1 MKSIVIKNNY
11 GLDNVTIEEHPI
23 PDIHD
28 YEVLVNV
35 RSVSLNQLDLMI
47 AKGVFET
54 SLPHVLGS
62 DAVGT
67 VEKIGSAVTLFQVGD
82 IVSTH
87 FIQDWQFGDLQSVYL
102 NNRLG
107 TTSRGVF
114 SEYIA
119 LSEKSLV
126 KVPKNLNSEEAS
138 TLPIAGLT
146 AWEALVNAGKLKK
159 GQTVLLQGTGGVSI
173 FALQFAKIFGAK
185 VIITSG
191 SNEKLQMAKRLGAD
205 KVINYSETLD
215 WQNKVLELTDGTG
228 VDLALEMSWADVGKT
243 TEAMKFGGKIIVVG
257 LLGGASTNLSVFGI
271 MQKNL
276 SILGIQVGAK
286 SSFVEMNRTIEAN
299 NMKPVVDKKFNVH
312 ALPEALRYFEKGM
325 HFGKVVVNF

>member
-11 GLDNVTIEEHPI
+11 GLDNVSIEEQPI
-23 PDIHD
+23 PSIRNN
-28 YEVLVNV
+28 EVLVNV

-47 AKGVFET
+47 AKGAFKT

-62 DAVGT
+62 DAVGI
-67 VEKIGSAVTLFQVGD
+67 VEKIGSAVTLFQMGD

-87 FIQDWQFGDLQSVYL
+87 FIQDWQSGDLQSAYL
-102 NNRLG
+102 KNRLG
-107 TTSRGVF
+107 TSARGVF
-114 SEYIA
+114 SEYVA
-119 LSEKSLV
+119 LPEKSLV
-126 KVPKNLNSEEAS
+126 KVPKNLNAEEAS

-146 AWEALVNAGKLKK
+146 AWEALVNAGKLKE

-173 FALQFAKIFGAK
+173 FALQFAKIFRAK

-205 KVINYSETLD
+205 EVINYSEIPD
-215 WQNKVLELTDGTG
+215 WQNKVLELTDGDG

-243 TEAMKFGGKIIVVG
+243 TVAMKFGGKIVVVG
-257 LLGGASTNLSVFGI
+257 LLGGANTNLSVFGI

-286 SSFVEMNRTIEAN
+286 SSFKAMNKLIEDN
-299 NMKPVVDKKFNVH
+299 NIKPVVDRKFNVDS
-312 ALPEALRYFEKGM
+312 LSEALHYFDNGK
-325 HFGKVVVNF
+325 HFGKVVLNF